1 MTEEATGT
9 GTADVT
15 SRNRQFL
22 VSMLI
27 GGAVG
32 AGGVVFGRWLAG
44 PGWIRSLVGSAR
56 GAGLADPVALV
67 SLALAA
73 MLLVSG
79 AMMLVLTLMPRRFAK
94 QLKLEEG
101 EDSRRQLQMMRRG
114 GWASFVIAGLLLLFL
129 VPAVSAAVGMGLLM
143 VLLVYLAWMTVL
155 IMRDGDELY
164 ARVQIESW
172 AMTAVVMQLVL
183 LLWAGAAHFLGG
195 PAITPRD
202 VVLLLVITALATSAI
217 VTARRGM
224 MA

>member
-1 MTEEATGT
+1 MW
-9 GTADVT
+9 
-15 SRNRQFL
+15 RR
-22 VSMLI
+22 MMM
-27 GGAVG
+27 
-32 AGGVVFGRWLAG
+32 
-44 PGWIRSLVGSAR
+44 
-56 GAGLADPVALV
+56 
-67 SLALAA
+67 ALAA

-114 GWASFVIAGLLLLFL
+114 GWASFVIAGLLLLFM
-129 VPAVSAAVGMGLLM
+129 VPAVSAAVGMGMLI

-183 LLWAGAAHFLGG
+183 VLWAGAAHFLGG